1 MAGVALSQVSNV
13 GPNLGQTYIADSFM
27 VVVGLGG
34 VGNLWGTLTGGLALG
49 IANKFLEPA
58 SGAMLSK
65 IIILVCLILFIQKR
79 PRDCFR
85 KRAVRWRHKWPPTS
99 LNAKRLLNAPT
110 RNFLAVTA
118 TLCTLVV
125 VGSLLPAGT
134 ALHVPGYLV
143 TLLGKY
149 LTYALLALS
158 VDLVWGFMGVLSLG
172 HGAFFALGGY
182 GFGMYL
188 MRQIGA
194 RGVYGNANLP
204 DFMVFL
210 NWKELPWFWQG
221 SEYFAVAL
229 LLVVLAFWPAGLC
242 FRQAGLWLAC
252 FRRVF
257 FSIMSQAMTYALM
270 LAFFRN
276 EMGFGGNNGLTDF
289 KTLVGFEL
297 QNRRHAHN
305 PFACSPLPSWRA
317 TACAGLMIW

>member
-1 MAGVALSQVSNV
+1 MGSDIFAR
-13 GPNLGQTYIADSFM
+13 
-27 VVVGLGG
+27 
-34 VGNLWGTLTGGLALG
+34 
-49 IANKFLEPA
+49 E
-58 SGAMLSK
+58 
-65 IIILVCLILFIQKR
+65 
-79 PRDCFR
+79 
-85 KRAVRWRHKWPPTS
+85 
-99 LNAKRLLNAPT
+99 RLLNAPT

-118 TLCTLVV
+118 VLCTLVV
-125 VGSLLPAGT
+125 VGSLLPAGN

-158 VDLVWGFMGVLSLG
+158 VDIVWGFMGVLSLG

-229 LLVVLAFWPAGLC
+229 LLVVLLPGLLAYVFGRLAFGS
-242 FRQAGLWLAC
+242 
-252 FRRVF
+252 RVSGVY

-289 KTLVGFEL
+289 KTLLGFEL
-297 QNRRHAHN
+297 QTDGMRTALC
-305 PFACSPLPSWRA
+305 ACSALALMAGSCLCRAVTASRLGRARCRKPRALYRLPGGTVSGGGVYPFGHSGGHWRRFVRA
-317 TACAGLMIW
+317 AGGHHQPRRILAPQLH